1 MEIETRDF
9 GRVEVKEEDIINF
22 PDGVYAFDEAKHFAL
37 IAPKENEYPMWLQCT
52 DSLKPCFIVFDPKL
66 FCGDYEI
73 TLNEGEKSMLKVT
86 DIKRLQVLCIANV
99 PEDFKD
105 TTVNM
110 KSPIVINKENKLG
123 MQVILPHNFP
133 YRQPIFKKS
142 EQEANQC

>member
-9 GRVEVKEEDIINF
+9 GKVEVRKEDIIDF
-22 PDGVYAFDEAKHFAL
+22 PDGIYAFDEAKHFAL

-52 DSLKPCFIVFDPKL
+52 DYLKPCFIVFDPKL
-66 FCGDYEI
+66 FCSDYEI

-86 DIKRLQVLCIANV
+86 DMSKLQVLCIANV
-99 PEDFKD
+99 PEDFRD

-110 KSPIVINKENKLG
+110 KSPIIINKENRLG

-133 YRQPIFKKS
+133 YRQPIFKES